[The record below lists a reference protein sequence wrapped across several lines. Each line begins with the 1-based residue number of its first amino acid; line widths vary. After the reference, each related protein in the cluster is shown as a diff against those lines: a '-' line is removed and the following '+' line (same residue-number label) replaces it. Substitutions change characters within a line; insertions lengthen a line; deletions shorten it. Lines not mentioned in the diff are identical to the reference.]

1 MTLSLRARLL
11 LGAGLI
17 ALVLIVAAVAITR
30 STRANLV
37 AQVDGQLRAAGPQ
50 LTFDGSRP
58 ERPGGSF
65 GASPR
70 LSSLYIGVVTSDGE
84 LVTVATPDLTG
95 SDAPL
100 PVLDAGDTAALR
112 EGASVTLASTD
123 PDIRYRMQARGERAS
138 VLTVLALPL
147 DDVDQASRRLSGLLV
162 LAGGVVLS
170 ALALVVWWVIRLGV
184 RPVQHMT
191 AAAQAIAAGDLSQ
204 RVPEGEAGTE
214 AAELGE
220 ALNSM
225 LGRIEEAFD
234 QRTASEA
241 RLRQFVAD
249 ASHELRTPITT
260 IRGYAELYRSG
271 ALQGDDALGEAMRRT
286 EQEAVRMGSL
296 VDDLL
301 HLARLDQGRP
311 LAQEPVDLA
320 ELARD
325 AVADAHAVAPRRT
338 IVADLSTATVTGDE
352 PRLRQVVTNLVTNA
366 LVHAPEAT
374 LTVRVTVEPGTAVL
388 EVVDDGPGMAEADAD
403 RAMERFYRADS
414 ARTRHQ
420 GGSGLG
426 LSIVHATVA
435 AHGGT
440 TTLRSAP
447 GAGTTV
453 RVTLPTRSP
462 DPEDLA
468 TLDREGHG

>member
-1 MTLSLRARLL
+1 MTLSLRTRLL

-17 ALVLIVAAVAITR
+17 ALVLVVAAIAITR

-37 AQVDGQLRAAGPQ
+37 AQVDGQLRAAAPQ
-50 LTFDGSRP
+50 LSFDGGRP
-58 ERPGGSF
+58 QGPGGSI
-65 GASPR
+65 GAGPR
-70 LSSLYIGVVTSDGE
+70 LSSLYLGVITTDGE

-100 PVLDAGDTAALR
+100 PVLDDERADALR
-112 EGASVTLASTD
+112 AGGAVTLASTD
-123 PDIRYRMQARGERAS
+123 PDVRYRMLARAERAGA
-138 VLTVLALPL
+138 LTVLALPL
-147 DDVDQASRRLSGLLV
+147 DDVDQATRRLAGV
-162 LAGGVVLS
+162 LGIAGAVVLG
-170 ALALVVWWVIRLGV
+170 ALALVVWWVLRLGV
-184 RPVQHMT
+184 RPVRRMT
-191 AAAQAIAAGDLSQ
+191 ETAQAIAAGDLSR
-204 RVPEGEAGTE
+204 RVPEGAAGTE
-214 AAELGE
+214 AGELGE
-220 ALNSM
+220 ALNGM

-249 ASHELRTPITT
+249 ASHELRTPVTT

-271 ALQGDDALGEAMRRT
+271 ALRGAAELDEAMRRT

-311 LAQEPVDLA
+311 LAHEPVDLA
-320 ELARD
+320 ELAQD
-325 AVADAHAVAPRRT
+325 AAADAAAVDPGLAIHVEAEPA
-338 IVADLSTATVTGDE
+338 VVVGDE
-352 PRLRQVVTNLVTNA
+352 PRLRQVLGNLVANA
-366 LVHAPEAT
+366 RLHAPGASI
-374 LTVRVTVEPGTAVL
+374 TVRVASRPHEVVL
-388 EVVDDGPGMAEADAD
+388 EVADDGPGMAEADAA
-403 RAMERFYRADS
+403 RALERFYRADA

-426 LSIVHATVA
+426 LAIVDATVR

-440 TTLRSAP
+440 TAVESSP

-453 RVTLPTRSP
+453 RVTLPAAPASP
-462 DPEDLA
+462 
-468 TLDREGHG
+468 